1 LNYAACSI
9 CVLYKTL
16 RGLENLASNA
26 FLFTYYTP
34 FGLLHLLQK
43 SINKL
48 IFDNMTHS
56 TLANYLRYH
65 RKRSGLS
72 QREIAQLLGYPD
84 QDPVSRHERSRSIPP
99 LIIAL
104 CYQAIFRVPV
114 SDLVPGH
121 FEKTRRTI
129 EERLAKMEH
138 DLQQRSAKDRDAA
151 MVARKFEWM
160 WERNNPQQSD

>member
-1 LNYAACSI
+1 MPES
-9 CVLYKTL
+9 T
-16 RGLENLASNA
+16 
-26 FLFTYYTP
+26 
-34 FGLLHLLQK
+34 H
-43 SINKL
+43 
-48 IFDNMTHS
+48 DNMTHP
-56 TLANYLRYH
+56 TLASYLRYH

-84 QDPVSRHERSRSIPP
+84 QEPVSRHERSRSMPP

-114 SDLVPGH
+114 SDLFPGH
-121 FEKTRRTI
+121 YEKTKRTI

-151 MVARKFEWM
+151 MIARKLEWM
-160 WERNNPQQSD
+160 WERNNPQQSDSIHGPKLG